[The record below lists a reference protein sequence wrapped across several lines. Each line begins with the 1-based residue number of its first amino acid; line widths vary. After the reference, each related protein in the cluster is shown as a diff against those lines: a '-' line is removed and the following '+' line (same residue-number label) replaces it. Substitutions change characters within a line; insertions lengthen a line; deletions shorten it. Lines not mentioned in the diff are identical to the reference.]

1 MLFTDDLV
9 ALLNE
14 RAGYPSDTK
23 LLVYEEI
30 KAYVLQEITSFN
42 ESLEKVLLVLIV
54 FLGFY
59 RGSNV
64 NFSVL
69 CYTKYYNFCKNYFF
83 EKQHISFITDV
94 HTFESETQFILLIWF
109 LLHCNN

>member
-9 ALLNE
+9 ALLNA
-14 RAGYPSDTK
+14 RAGYPPDTK

-42 ESLEKVLLVLIV
+42 ELLEKVLLVLIV

-59 RGSNV
+59 RDSNIH
-64 NFSVL
+64 FSVL
-69 CYTKYYNFCKNYFF
+69 FTRNITIFARITV
-83 EKQHISFITDV
+83 EKQHVSFIAGV
-94 HTFESETQFILLIWF
+94 HTFESETPFILLI
-109 LLHCNN
+109 